1 MGELG
6 ELLKEARQQKGL
18 SLEQVEEATRIRRKY
33 LQALE
38 EENFGVLPAEVYVKG
53 FLRNYAQ
60 YLDLDVEE
68 VMALYAEKA
77 ARGEGASPSPD
88 IFRPMSIPVSRPSWL
103 TPDLVIGALL
113 IVALL
118 GFGAWAAW
126 RYLPPLRQYL
136 PLLLRTPTPPEP
148 TATPMPSP
156 SPTLSAA
163 LPLPTP
169 TPPPTATPTP
179 PPSPTPTL
187 TPTPRAPA
195 GVEVELRIVERAWL
209 RVVVDGEVAFEGA
222 LEAGSR
228 RTWRGRESVALR
240 CGNAGGVR
248 VTVNGEDLGLLGE
261 RGQVVEEEWLAEG
274 VTPTPAT
281 PEVTATPTIGAT
293 ATP

>member
-38 EENFGVLPAEVYVKG
+38 EENYGVLPAEVYVKG

-60 YLDLDVEE
+60 YLGLDVEE
-68 VMALYAEKA
+68 VMALYVERASQ
-77 ARGEGASPSPD
+77 GEGAPPSPD

-103 TPDLVIGALL
+103 MPDLVIGALL

-126 RYLPPLRQYL
+126 RYLPLWQQYL
-136 PLLLRTPTPPEP
+136 PLLFRTPTPPEP

-163 LPLPTP
+163 LTLSTP

-187 TPTPRAPA
+187 TPRAPA
-195 GVEVELRIVERAWL
+195 GVEVELRIVERTWL
-209 RVVVDGEVAFEGA
+209 RVLVDGEVTFEGV

-228 RTWRGRESVALR
+228 RTWHGRESVALR

-248 VTVNGEDLGLLGE
+248 ATVNGEDLGLLGE
-261 RGQVVEEEWLAEG
+261 RGQVVEKEWLAEG
-274 VTPTPAT
+274 VTPTP
-281 PEVTATPTIGAT
+281 EVTPTLTPTIGAT
-293 ATP
+293 PTP